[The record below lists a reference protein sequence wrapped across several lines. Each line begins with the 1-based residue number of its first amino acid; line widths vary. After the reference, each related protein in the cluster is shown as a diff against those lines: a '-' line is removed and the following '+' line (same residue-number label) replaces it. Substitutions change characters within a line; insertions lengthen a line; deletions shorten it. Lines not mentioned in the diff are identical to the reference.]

1 MNNNNNN
8 NNYTR
13 VLVGLLLCLIPSFAF
28 ASGTTVLPGDIL
40 AQYQSFETQWASNA
54 ASIGTAL
61 FGTFAAIEF
70 AWTWIS
76 WLLEKGGGDGESVI
90 PTLLKKIIQ
99 LGFGLWLVQN
109 AVNGIDLIGTLM
121 QGFEWLGA
129 HVGGISFSQLS
140 STGTGGLS
148 PSGIFNQGMQIAGDL
163 ESAALK
169 QLGITDIGQDIMI
182 VFVVIPSVLAIA
194 LIYALIAITLIMTLV
209 EMYVVIGAGAIFLAF
224 LGSRWTQSFGE
235 KFISQAVSVGVKL
248 FVFTLIIAAGQHLG
262 AMWIASAQ
270 NASSDLMN
278 YVGIAASI
286 IIFGMLAMKIPS
298 MAASMISGS
307 SGFLGGGD
315 VIGTA
320 AAVAGTAA
328 MVAATGGAAA
338 VGLGGAALNAAG
350 GASGLKSALGAGA
363 GKLADLGSS
372 AMSGLANMVGGSG
385 ATSSAPGLGDLAGAL
400 GGAGGAANIA
410 EGAAAGM
417 AGSAAVLTHG
427 NALGGA
433 GAGNPAQAADSGS
446 GAEAADA
453 SNGAQQA
460 ETSNPNAG
468 NVDAGNVGQTLN
480 DAGNTES
487 GSNSG
492 AASATSP
499 TTPSNAQSGTPASNA
514 DASNGAQQAETSNP
528 NAGNVDAGNV
538 GQTPNDAGN
547 TGETST
553 GGSAGAETPTRSN
566 FARAMS
572 GVRAAGQH
580 VGNAAQ
586 TGSKIGNTVKG
597 AGDQLAEQLDGAHMQ
612 GASISIK
619 LHD

>member
-1 MNNNNNN
+1 MNTINNNNK
-8 NNYTR
+8 YTR
-13 VLVGLLLCLIPSFAF
+13 ILIGLMLCLIPSIAF

-99 LGFGLWLVQN
+99 LGFGLWLVEN
-109 AVNGIDLIGTLM
+109 AVNGLDLIGTLM
-121 QGFEWLGA
+121 NGFEWLGA

-148 PSGIFNQGMQIAGDL
+148 PSGIFNQGMLIAGNLETAAYNQLSITTPSKDL
-163 ESAALK
+163 L
-169 QLGITDIGQDIMI
+169 I
-182 VFVVIPSVLAIA
+182 VFVVIPSVLAVA
-194 LIYALIAITLIMTLV
+194 LIYALIAVTLIMTLV

-224 LGSRWTQSFGE
+224 LGSRWTQTFGE
-235 KFISQAVSVGVKL
+235 KFISQAVGIGVKL

-262 AMWIASAQ
+262 AMWIASAKAATS
-270 NASSDLMN
+270 NYMN

-372 AMSGLANMVGGSG
+372 AMSGLANLAGGSG

-400 GGAGGAANIA
+400 GGAGGAA
-410 EGAAAGM
+410 AGM
-417 AGSAAVLTHG
+417 AGSAAG

-433 GAGNPAQAADSGS
+433 GSGAGNPAQAADSGS

-468 NVDAGNVGQTLN
+468 D
-480 DAGNTES
+480 
-487 GSNSG
+487 
-492 AASATSP
+492 
-499 TTPSNAQSGTPASNA
+499 
-514 DASNGAQQAETSNP
+514 
-528 NAGNVDAGNV
+528 VDAGNV
-538 GQTPNDAGN
+538 GQTPNDAVLTHGN

-612 GASISIK
+612 GAPISIK

>member
-1 MNNNNNN
+1 MNNNNN

-372 AMSGLANMVGGSG
+372 AMSGLANLAGGSG

-400 GGAGGAANIA
+400 GGAGGAA
-410 EGAAAGM
+410 AGM

-433 GAGNPAQAADSGS
+433 GSGAGNPAQAADSGS

-468 NVDAGNVGQTLN
+468 NVDAGNVGQTPN

-487 GSNSG
+487 GSNS
-492 AASATSP
+492 P
-499 TTPSNAQSGTPASNA
+499 TTPNGALAQSGTPASNA

-586 TGSKIGNTVKG
+586 TGSKIGNAVKV
-597 AGDQLAEQLDGAHMQ
+597 AGNQLAEQLDGAHMQ

>member
-1 MNNNNNN
+1 MNNNN

-28 ASGTTVLPGDIL
+28 ATGTTVMPGNIL
-40 AQYQSFETQWASNA
+40 AQYQTFETQWANNA

-61 FGTFAAIEF
+61 YGTFAAIEF

-99 LGFGLWLVQN
+99 LCFGLWLVQN
-109 AVNGIDLIGTLM
+109 AVNGLDLIGTLM
-121 QGFEWLGA
+121 QGFEWLGV
-129 HVGGISFSQLS
+129 HIGGVSFSQLS

-169 QLGITDIGQDIMI
+169 QLGVTDIGQDIMI

-194 LIYALIAITLIMTLV
+194 LIYALIAVTLIMTLV

-262 AMWIASAQ
+262 AMWLTSAQ

-278 YVGIAASI
+278 YVGIAASV

-320 AAVAGTAA
+320 AAVAAA
-328 MVAATGGAAA
+328 GVAAAATGGMAAA
-338 VGLGGAALNAAG
+338 GLGGAALNAAG
-350 GASGLKSALGAGA
+350 GAAGIKSALGGAA
-363 GKLADLGSS
+363 GKLADMGSS
-372 AMSGLANMVGGSG
+372 AMSGLAGLAGGG
-385 ATSSAPGLGDLAGAL
+385 AAPSAPGLGDMAGAL
-400 GGAGGAANIA
+400 SGAGGV
-410 EGAAAGM
+410 AAAEM
-417 AGSAAVLTHG
+417 A
-427 NALGGA
+427 GGA
-433 GAGNPAQAADSGS
+433 GAGAAEALGSAGGAGAGSGAQAAD
-446 GAEAADA
+446 AA
-453 SNGAQQA
+453 NGAQQA
-460 ETSNPNAG
+460 DSSNPNAGNTDAGEVGQTANDAGNAETGSNSPTTPSESGTPASAADAANGAQQADTSNPNAG
-468 NVDAGNVGQTLN
+468 NTDAGNVGQT
-480 DAGNTES
+480 A
-487 GSNSG
+487 
-492 AASATSP
+492 
-499 TTPSNAQSGTPASNA
+499 
-514 DASNGAQQAETSNP
+514 
-528 NAGNVDAGNV
+528 
-538 GQTPNDAGN
+538 NDAGN
-547 TGETST
+547 TGAGNTAPETPLPTSLACEST
-553 GGSAGAETPTRSN
+553 QAPTRSN

-572 GVRAAGQH
+572 GARAAGQ
-580 VGNAAQ
+580 GLGKAAK
-586 TGSKIGNTVKG
+586 TGHNIGQAVKG
-597 AGDQLAEQLDGAHMQ
+597 AGDQLAEQLDGAHMA
-612 GASISIK
+612 GSPISIK